1 MNGVSTIEIDEF
13 QRITTNFLAFQA
25 VKNWLELGTMQ
36 HTPRAF
42 SFFLDL
48 VVLGKNHLAERTEF
62 YFQKGEFP

>member
-13 QRITTNFLAFQA
+13 QKITTNFLAFQA

-42 SFFLDL
+42 SFCLDL
-48 VVLGKNHLAERTEF
+48 FVLGKNH
-62 YFQKGEFP
+62 